1 MVGHRQ
7 AFRAGVIHRDISEN
21 NVMLGDDMMAFFVG
35 FLLDFDYGF
44 NWREVLQKA
53 GWEVSEESWKRYVE
67 EYDRSLP
74 QRKRPASSEQE
85 IPLMAPTHEDQSA
98 GEHMDQ
104 MREEWRSR
112 MKMKERTVCTVL
124 SLIRNLGL
132 TISQFRAPSIL
143 WPPKS

>member
-21 NVMLGDDMMAFFVG
+21 DVMLGDDMMAFFVG

-74 QRKRPASSEQE
+74 QVLRPAPPECE
-85 IPLMAPTHEDQSA
+85 IPLKGPVDQEA
-98 GEHMDQ
+98 GGDGSTLPPFQ
-104 MREEWRSR
+104 EWLAR
-112 MKMKERTVCTVL
+112 MKMKERTVRMTALCAHCCCV
-124 SLIRNLGL
+124 
-132 TISQFRAPSIL
+132 
-143 WPPKS
+143 

>member
-35 FLLDFDYGF
+35 FLLDFDFGF

-67 EYDRSLP
+67 EYDRSLSR
-74 QRKRPASSEQE
+74 RKR
-85 IPLMAPTHEDQSA
+85 IFPLDWEDAQIHPTNHEKVHDESPLPT
-98 GEHMDQ
+98 
-104 MREEWRSR
+104 REELLVR
-112 MKMKERTVCTVL
+112 MKMRERTVRTTAL
-124 SLIRNLGL
+124 L
-132 TISQFRAPSIL
+132 
-143 WPPKS
+143 